1 MAIGRRV
8 VPAPRIVQPARV
20 RPSVLRRVGAPI
32 GRGLRELTDGFGRPQ
47 ALPAGS
53 L

>member
-1 MAIGRRV
+1 MAIGRRA
-8 VPAPRIVQPARV
+8 VPVPRIVQPARV
-20 RPSVLRRVGAPI
+20 RPSVLHRVGAPI
-32 GRGLRELTDGFGRPQ
+32 GRGLRGLTDGFGRPA